1 MNANDTDNDDKHHDN
16 ADDVVDDDD
25 DNGDDDDIDDDDDDI
40 CCQSIVVVSAM
51 HLSLVSFENCR
62 ALNIEDSESNQTPF
76 FLQKVSNACELITYI
91 YI

>member
-1 MNANDTDNDDKHHDN
+1 MNANDTDNEDKHHDN
-16 ADDVVDDDD
+16 AGDDVDDDD
-25 DNGDDDDIDDDDDDI
+25 DDADI

-76 FLQKVSNACELITYI
+76 PSFRRSVVIVS
-91 YI
+91 